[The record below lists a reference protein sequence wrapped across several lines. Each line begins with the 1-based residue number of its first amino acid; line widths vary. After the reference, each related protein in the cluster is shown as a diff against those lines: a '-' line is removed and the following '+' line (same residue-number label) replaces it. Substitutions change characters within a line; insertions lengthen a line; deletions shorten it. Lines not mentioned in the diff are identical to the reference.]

1 MRKALI
7 TGASSGLGRDLA
19 RVLSGR
25 GYDLILVARRR
36 DRLEAL
42 ARTLPTKARII
53 CADLSDANRCKAL
66 YDETRGEHIDLLVNN
81 AGFGRFGAFFEADLD
96 MDLRMIDTNI
106 RAVHILTKLFLR
118 DFAARD
124 SGYILNVASMAG
136 FMPGPGMACY
146 YATKAYVLRLTQ
158 SIGEELRRRKS
169 AVYIGALCP
178 GPVSTEF
185 GATAD
190 VRFRMPSLPSVEVAA
205 YAVDQMFRRKRLII
219 PGRYMKAMKFAARL
233 APESLLARVCGC
245 VNRPLLRPF

>member
-42 ARTLPTKARII
+42 ARTLPTKAHII
-53 CADLSDANRCKAL
+53 CADLSDAGRCKAL
-66 YDETRGEHIDLLVNN
+66 YDETRGERIDLLINN
-81 AGFGRFGAFFEADLD
+81 AGFGQFGAFCETQLD
-96 MDLRMIDTNI
+96 TELRMIDTNI

-118 DFAARD
+118 DLIARD

-158 SIGEELRRRKS
+158 SISEELRRRKS

-178 GPVSTEF
+178 GPVDTEF

-190 VRFRMPSLPSVEVAA
+190 VHFRMPSLPSVEVAS
-205 YAVDQMFRRKRLII
+205 YAVDQMFLRKRLII
-219 PGRYMKAMKFAARL
+219 PGKPMKIMKFAARL
-233 APESLLARVCGC
+233 APESLLARACGF
-245 VNRPLLRPF
+245 VNRSRPF